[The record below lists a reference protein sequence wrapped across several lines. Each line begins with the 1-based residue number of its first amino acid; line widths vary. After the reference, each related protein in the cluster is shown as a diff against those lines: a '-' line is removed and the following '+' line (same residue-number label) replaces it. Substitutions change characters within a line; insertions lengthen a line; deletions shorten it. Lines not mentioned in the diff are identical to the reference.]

1 MKPEARKYL
10 FDALYA
16 LAGANGLYTR
26 GPMERIFRDQ
36 HAAAS
41 HISFSMDAQTS
52 AWGLVALGGESTNA
66 VL

>member
-1 MKPEARKYL
+1 MFSLHATKKLLDRVKPAQLSAVE
-10 FDALYA
+10 
-16 LAGANGLYTR
+16 
-26 GPMERIFRDQ
+26 

-41 HISFSMDAQTS
+41 HISFSIDAQTS